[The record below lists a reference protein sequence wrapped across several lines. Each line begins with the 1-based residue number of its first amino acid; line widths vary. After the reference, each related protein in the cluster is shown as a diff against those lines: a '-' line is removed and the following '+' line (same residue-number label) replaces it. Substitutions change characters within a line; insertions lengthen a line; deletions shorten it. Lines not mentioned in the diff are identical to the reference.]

1 MGAPTARLL
10 TLSTIIGTAE
20 PEFPVGAGGKRDAP
34 RASGRAANGAGRVS
48 ALMSSPATGDVSR
61 GKFLQ
66 QVGGRGDALG
76 RLGHTRGYRPGANG
90 VLGAQDLT
98 QVGDQRILR
107 GAREVPR
114 QTNFQ
119 SLDLVGPDL
128 LVAQTPEA
136 QGGNSGAQPC
146 RRGTRAWRQRQG

>member
-1 MGAPTARLL
+1 MLP
-10 TLSTIIGTAE
+10 E
-20 PEFPVGAGGKRDAP
+20 PAG
-34 RASGRAANGAGRVS
+34 AANGAARVS
-48 ALMSSPATGDVSR
+48 ALMSSPPTGDLSR

-114 QTNFQ
+114 QANFQ

-128 LVAQTPEA
+128 LVAQTPQA
-136 QGGNSGAQPC
+136 QGRDSGAQS
-146 RRGTRAWRQRQG
+146 RGRGTRAWHQGQG